1 MNTNWLESNIEELK
15 AELDKYKKNHNE
27 IGLYLKGSRDKINI
41 ILKITPSWTVICD
54 WYEYSSIKELYN
66 ELNSDIEWYKNH
78 IFFKEEWKK
87 LLEQGYQFL
96 NYDDDIMT
104 TNESSILRFSWWSFV
119 KNNQLISILWGV
131 IRKYT
136 ILSEINEDVN
146 PENNNMLKKKDSI
159 SPSCFL
165 YHENWELF
173 FITNNLHSITKIYKL
188 MEQK

>member
-1 MNTNWLESNIEELK
+1 MNTNGLESNIEELK

-41 ILKITPSWTVICD
+41 ILKITPSGTVICD
-54 WYEYSSIKELYN
+54 GYEYSSIKELYN
-66 ELNSDIEWYKNH
+66 ELNSDIEGYKNH
-78 IFFKEEWKK
+78 IFFKEEGRK

-104 TNESSILRFSWWSFV
+104 TNESSILRFSGGSFV
-119 KNNQLISILWGV
+119 KNNQLISILGGV

-165 YHENWELF
+165 YHENGELF